1 MDHHTASRFG
11 PYANATGA
19 RADGPPQ
26 RPGWRAR
33 GAVAAVALGLAA
45 ACAGAAGPASAA
57 GLPTADY
64 ACWADLGTGARLC
77 VDRGVDLVAAV
88 ARERGVL
95 LTVPD
100 GAIPGSLPASARSAS
115 TGAATAGTAALAST
129 VISVIYDNS
138 GYGGG
143 SYSLSISSGCGWGVA
158 SLGAIGWND
167 RASSYRSFNGC
178 TTALYS
184 NENYAGSSTGYTT
197 NASGLGGLNDQAS
210 SWSVH

>member
-1 MDHHTASRFG
+1 MDHHTASRCRPSG
-11 PYANATGA
+11 HATGV
-19 RADGPPQ
+19 RADGPLQ

-33 GAVAAVALGLAA
+33 GAVAAVALGLMA
-45 ACAGAAGPASAA
+45 ACAGAAGPAVAA

-64 ACWADLGTGARLC
+64 ACWADLGTGASLC

-115 TGAATAGTAALAST
+115 TGAATAGTAAVAST

-143 SYSLSISSGCGWGVA
+143 SYALSISSGCGWGVA
-158 SLGAIGWND
+158 SLGSIGWND

-178 TTALYS
+178 TTALFA

>member
-1 MDHHTASRFG
+1 MDRRTATHSG
-11 PYANATGA
+11 PFRHATVAGA
-19 RADGPPQ
+19 GAQHQ
-26 RPGWRAR
+26 RPGRRAR
-33 GAVAAVALGLAA
+33 AAIAAVAFGLIAA
-45 ACAGAAGPASAA
+45 WAGAAGPASAA

-64 ACWADLGTGARLC
+64 ACWADLGTGASLC

-100 GAIPGSLPASARSAS
+100 GAIPGSLRASARSAS
-115 TGAATAGTAALAST
+115 TGAATAGTAAVAST

-143 SYSLSISSGCGWGVA
+143 SYALSISSGCGWGVA
-158 SLGAIGWND
+158 GLGSIGWND

-178 TTALYS
+178 TTALFA
-184 NENYAGSSTGYTT
+184 NENYTGSSTGYTT